1 MTNYAVIENDKV
13 TNVIVA
19 DSLEIAE
26 TVTGLTC
33 IDITDKNAGIN
44 WDYVGGEFIAPPKV
58 EPEVPTAE

>member
-1 MTNYAVIENDKV
+1 MASYAVIENNKV

-33 IDITDKNAGIN
+33 IDITDKTAGIN
-44 WDYVGGEFIAPPKV
+44 WDYVGGQFIAPPKV
-58 EPEVPTAE
+58 EPEDPTE